1 MSSDIPPLPQNFQ
14 PPQLPNQPSG
24 DPSDLNQPHST
35 ETSSPVNEQANMC
48 GTWPGSPYRYT
59 SYGNAAYSD
68 TLWRQEIRKHAA
80 RNRYTLL
87 SLLLLILLA
96 ICSPFIAERLVYS
109 VTRGRERARAEAAR
123 EYLQTLPDGVSRIQ
137 LAAKAIRPSV
147 VGIEVIQV
155 RETPQDPYSLFFG
168 PRHSA
173 PEIGMGQGSGV
184 IIDAEGYVIT
194 NNHVIRG
201 ATKVAV
207 RLYDGTSRDASLVGA
222 DPKTDVAVLKISS
235 HDLVA
240 ANWGSS
246 EELEV
251 GQQVLAVGSPYG
263 LDQTVTEGIISA
275 KERRGLLDDLVFQD
289 FLQTDAA
296 INPGNSGGPLV
307 NLKGEVIG
315 INTMI
320 IGEGFQ
326 GIGFAIPSKLV
337 QQRYEQIRRGE
348 PITTGYLGVVLEEA
362 SPETLEQLG
371 FAHDTQGVLIRRVMR
386 RSPADR
392 AGLQP
397 GELLVEWN
405 GESVKKVSDL
415 RYRIAETEPGTK
427 IPIVLQNADGV
438 RQEKVIQMGSSS

>member
-1 MSSDIPPLPQNFQ
+1 MSSDIPPVHQ
-14 PPQLPNQPSG
+14 PPQLPNHLNDVQ
-24 DPSDLNQPHST
+24 SDQVGN
-35 ETSSPVNEQANMC
+35 SSPPNTPPPVDGQAGMC
-48 GTWPGSPYRYT
+48 GSWPNSPYRYT
-59 SYGNAAYSD
+59 SYGNATYSD
-68 TLWRQEIRKHAA
+68 AMWRQEVQKHAT

-87 SLLLLILLA
+87 SLLLLTLLA
-96 ICSPFIAERLVYS
+96 VCSPFIARQVVYS
-109 VTRGRERARAEAAR
+109 VTRGREQARAEAAR
-123 EYLQTLPDGVSRIQ
+123 KYLQDLPDGISRIQ

-155 RETPQDPYSLFFG
+155 REAPQDEFSLFFG
-168 PRHSA
+168 HRRSS

-184 IIDAEGYVIT
+184 IIDADGYVLT

-207 RLYDGTSRDASLVGA
+207 RLYDGTSRDARLVGA
-222 DPKTDVAVLKISS
+222 DPKTDVAVLKIDSS
-235 HDLVA
+235 GLLA
-240 ANWGSS
+240 ASWGSS
-246 EELEV
+246 DELEV

-307 NLKGEVIG
+307 NLKGEVVG

-337 QQRYEQIRRGE
+337 QKRYEQIRNGE
-348 PITTGYLGVVLEEA
+348 PIMTGYLGVVLEEA
-362 SPETLEQLG
+362 SSETLEQLG
-371 FAHDTQGVLIRRVMR
+371 FGQNTQGVLIRRVER
-386 RSPADR
+386 RSPADQ

-397 GELLVEWN
+397 GELLVEWD
-405 GESVKKVSDL
+405 GEPVKGVNDL
-415 RYRIAETEPGTK
+415 RYRIAGSSPGAK
-427 IPIVLQNADGV
+427 IPVVLRDANGTQSK
-438 RQEKVIQMGSSS
+438 KVIQIGSDS